1 MIATLLVNPEGTNL
15 TAVRPEEN
23 DLFFG
28 LMSWGLKD
36 GTLKNILEKF
46 QTEQPETFV
55 QIFGDGD
62 AAKAQRL
69 IAYTAQRG
77 KDADPEFNLTDES
90 WISRFQKAAQNPA
103 LQAVQLK
110 AFNDI
115 NLKYLNE
122 LSAIAP
128 NVKTERGIAFLLDIA
143 YQMGVNSAKK
153 AIEEAQHEPVAQN
166 ESEFLRRLKDIT
178 MKRVQRFGQPIVRA
192 IERRRQLFLTTPILS
207 DQELGF

>member
-1 MIATLLVNPEGTNL
+1 M
-15 TAVRPEEN
+15 
-23 DLFFG
+23 
-28 LMSWGLKD
+28 
-36 GTLKNILEKF
+36 
-46 QTEQPETFV
+46 
-55 QIFGDGD
+55 
-62 AAKAQRL
+62 
-69 IAYTAQRG
+69 
-77 KDADPEFNLTDES
+77 
-90 WISRFQKAAQNPA
+90 
-103 LQAVQLK
+103 QAVQLK

-128 NVKTERGIAFLLDIA
+128 NVKTERGVAFLLDIA
-143 YQMGVNSAKK
+143 YQMGVSSAKK